1 MLSPLTQIAITLLHD
16 IAMHEP
22 HEAIGHCTSP
32 EELRYIYTRLEQKG
46 MICRKEKAT
55 EKANEKANEKA
66 AEDADADTYTTCS
79 YKLCRPLC
87 EISLLEVLRSHK
99 RTPEL
104 QPPHIRSVLHPLR
117 KDGAETGSG
126 QLYYKALSVGNK
138 TDRLL
143 ILKHRNK

>member
-66 AEDADADTYTTCS
+66 AEDADADTCS
-79 YKLCRPLC
+79 
-87 EISLLEVLRSHK
+87 
-99 RTPEL
+99 
-104 QPPHIRSVLHPLR
+104 
-117 KDGAETGSG
+117 
-126 QLYYKALSVGNK
+126 
-138 TDRLL
+138 
-143 ILKHRNK
+143 

>member
-46 MICRKEKAT
+46 MICRKDRKGNR
-55 EKANEKANEKA
+55 K
-66 AEDADADTYTTCS
+66 S
-79 YKLCRPLC
+79 SRRCRRRYIHHLFLQVVPPVMRNLPAR
-87 EISLLEVLRSHK
+87 SARSHK